1 MDDEI
6 ASMVRFGVYRR
17 VPRSAAGSRQILGC
31 RWVYKRKVGKDGLVY
46 RYRARLVAQGYRQRA
61 NDSYDPDHISSPVVH
76 KESLRLFLA
85 LSAHLH
91 LRVHQADVKAA
102 FLQAPL
108 TERIF
113 MHCPPGYASST
124 PNGEE
129 KILELSQAI
138 YGLKQASAA
147 FWAALQSQLSSN
159 GLRLCRLYRL
169 RSSRRFM
176 RCRFSCDDL

>member
-17 VPRSAAGSRQILGC
+17 VPRSFAGHRQILGC

-85 LSAHLH
+85 VCAHLN

-108 TERIF
+108 SERIF
-113 MHCPPGYASST
+113 MQCPPGYASRTAS
-124 PNGEE
+124 GEE
-129 KILELSQAI
+129 ESWSC
-138 YGLKQASAA
+138 LKPSM
-147 FWAALQSQLSSN
+147 
-159 GLRLCRLYRL
+159 G
-169 RSSRRFM
+169 
-176 RCRFSCDDL
+176 